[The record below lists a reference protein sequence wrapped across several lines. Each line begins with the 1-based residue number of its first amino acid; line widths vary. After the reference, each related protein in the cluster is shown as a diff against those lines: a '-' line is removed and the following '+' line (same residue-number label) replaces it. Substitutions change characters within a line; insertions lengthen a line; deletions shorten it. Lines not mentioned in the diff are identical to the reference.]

1 MFNFKLP
8 RHFISVS
15 VILSLILI
23 LSEWIQAAVPY
34 GSGFMII
41 NVMMVTGRIVSDI
54 GFFAGA
60 IGLGIG
66 RAILAYK
73 FLHSPS
79 RFKDSHLLIR
89 YQKSGLWAVCAFF
102 VYFTV
107 QKFTNSLLDSSALG
121 YYFMLWIGF
130 QVSTYLLWAWI
141 EKQTNQRKLNTSRS
155 I

>member
-8 RHFISVS
+8 RNFIPVS
-15 VILSLILI
+15 VILFLILC

-41 NVMMVTGRIVSDI
+41 NVMMITGRIISDI

-66 RAILAYK
+66 RATLAYK

-79 RFKDSHLLIR
+79 RFKDSHLLVR
-89 YQKSGLWAVCAFF
+89 YIKSGLWAVCAFF
-102 VYFTV
+102 VYFAG
-107 QKFTNSLLDSSALG
+107 QELTNTLLDNSAFA
-121 YYFMLWIGF
+121 YYFMLLSGF
-130 QVSTYLLWAWI
+130 QVSAYLLWAWI

>member
-8 RHFISVS
+8 RHFIPVS
-15 VILSLILI
+15 AILFLILI

-41 NVMMVTGRIVSDI
+41 NVMMITGRIVSDI

-66 RAILAYK
+66 RALLAYK
-73 FLHSPS
+73 FLHSPI

-89 YQKSGLWAVCAFF
+89 YLKSGLWAACALL
-102 VYFTV
+102 VYLAAQV
-107 QKFTNSLLDSSALG
+107 STNTLLEGSAIG
-121 YYFMLWIGF
+121 YYSILWIGF
-130 QVSTYLLWAWI
+130 LVSTYLLWTWI
-141 EKQTNQRKLNTSRS
+141 EKQTNQKRLITSRS

>member
-8 RHFISVS
+8 RHFIPVS

-41 NVMMVTGRIVSDI
+41 NVMMVTGRIVTDI

-66 RAILAYK
+66 RTILAFK
-73 FLHSPS
+73 FFQLPS
-79 RFKDSHLLIR
+79 RFKDSSLLIR
-89 YQKSGLWAVCAFF
+89 YLKSGLLAACALL
-102 VYFTV
+102 VYLAAQV
-107 QKFTNSLLDSSALG
+107 STNALLEGSAIG
-121 YYFMLWIGF
+121 YYSILWIGF
-130 QVSTYLLWAWI
+130 LVSTYLLWTWI
-141 EKQTNQRKLNTSRS
+141 EKHANLRKLNTSRS